1 MKGRTNGEH
10 AAIDISRLAPAVA
23 LAVAVVMCH
32 TIIIAAK
39 RKHRPFHIR
48 QINEKALIP
57 ATHII
62 SNRLDPVAY
71 RISKILHR
79 LGYGQ
84 SHIYTVPAH
93 QIQLN

>member
-1 MKGRTNGEH
+1 MKDRTNGEH
-10 AAIDISRLAPAVA
+10 AAIDISRLAPVVA

-32 TIIIAAK
+32 TIIITAK

-48 QINEKALIP
+48 QINEKAQIP

-62 SNRLDPVAY
+62 SNRLDPAAY
-71 RISKILHR
+71 KILKILHR

-84 SHIYTVPAH
+84 LHIYTVQDH
-93 QIQLN
+93 QTQLN